1 LKARTLKSEFF
12 ADERLA
18 GLPVE
23 CRLFVLGAA
32 SLCDKHGVLENRP
45 LRIKTASMPY
55 DAVDPEQTIGM
66 LLNGGILMKSECGR
80 FLMISMFPDWFQP
93 WNKEAEYDV
102 SECVFRE
109 TTVEL
114 TVATDKLPSSNPV
127 AYSKHKGQ
135 GKDQGQGKD
144 KPVRKV
150 VGKRINATTPTEP
163 TMESLYGVL
172 AEAVQAVDPGEVWD
186 HARAKN
192 AYWKIVGHWHPT
204 KNPKPKQTLL
214 ALIEATKAGTSIH
227 QIYSGAEA
235 YKEDNYNREHFM
247 AQVSE
252 WVKNEGWSPYIR
264 RAS

>member
-1 LKARTLKSEFF
+1 MKARTLKSEFF

-55 DAVDPEQTIGM
+55 DEVDPERTIGM
-66 LLNGGILMKSECGR
+66 LLNGGILMKSECCR
-80 FLMISMFPDWFQP
+80 FLMISMFSDWFQP
-93 WNKEAEYDV
+93 WNKEAEYDI

-135 GKDQGQGKD
+135 GQGKGQGKE
-144 KPVRKV
+144 KPVKKIV
-150 VGKRINATTPTEP
+150 SKPVKPQTTEP
-163 TMESLYGVL
+163 TMEELYGVL
-172 AEAVQAVDPGEVWD
+172 AELVQAVEPNEVWD
-186 HARAKN
+186 HARAKK
-192 AYWKIVGHWHPT
+192 AYWTIVSNWHPT
-204 KNPKPKQTLL
+204 KNPKPKGVLL
-214 ALIEATKAGTSIH
+214 GIIESVRAGTSLRDIAG
-227 QIYSGAEA
+227 GAES
-235 YKEDNYNREHFM
+235 YKDENINKPQFM
-247 AQVSE
+247 VMLAE
-252 WVKNEGWSPYIR
+252 WIKNEGWNPYTR
-264 RAS
+264 SSE

>member
-1 LKARTLKSEFF
+1 MARSRNIKPGFF
-12 ADERLA
+12 TNDSLAEIHPLGRILFA
-18 GLPVE
+18 GLWTIADRE
-23 CRLFVLGAA
+23 GRLEDRSKKIKAQVL
-32 SLCDKHGVLENRP
+32 
-45 LRIKTASMPY
+45 PY
-55 DAVDPEQTIGM
+55 DDCNISD
-66 LLNGGILMKSECGR
+66 LLNDLHSRGFIVRYAVGPENYIQ
-80 FLMISMFPDWFQP
+80 IVNW
-93 WNKEAEYDV
+93 
-102 SECVFRE
+102 
-109 TTVEL
+109 
-114 TVATDKLPSSNPV
+114 
-127 AYSKHKGQ
+127 SKHQQPHVKETISLIPAPDEHGASTVQ
-135 GKDQGQGKD
+135 IPDRTDTKTPDSLNLIPDSVNPIKRTSP
-144 KPVRKV
+144 KPKASTKV
-150 VGKRINATTPTEP
+150 AKATTEP

>member
-1 LKARTLKSEFF
+1 MKDLPWYKWEPGSVPYMDRISVEARGLLWVWMDDYWRGWEVPSPLVSASDLAVKEAAKVWPVLKANLDAFKSE
-12 ADERLA
+12 AEAKAKSRHI
-18 GLPVE
+18 
-23 CRLFVLGAA
+23 
-32 SLCDKHGVLENRP
+32 SSENAN
-45 LRIKTASMPY
+45 RIRWGSVSDPKSSQEEE
-55 DAVDPEQTIGM
+55 VDIE
-66 LLNGGILMKSECGR
+66 
-80 FLMISMFPDWFQP
+80 
-93 WNKEAEYDV
+93 
-102 SECVFRE
+102 
-109 TTVEL
+109 
-114 TVATDKLPSSNPV
+114 
-127 AYSKHKGQ
+127 
-135 GKDQGQGKD
+135 KD
-144 KPVRKV
+144 KEKKKKEPTSRKRSV
-150 VGKRINATTPTEP
+150 MPPKVKNPTEP